1 MKLTKFTHSCIRCD
15 DGASTLVIDP
25 GVFSQTGEALAGAD
39 AVLITHEH
47 PDHVDV
53 DAIRAAATGTDL
65 RIWAPASVAA
75 LLTDLG
81 ERVTVVRPG
90 DAFEAAGF
98 TVEAVGGQHA
108 LIHPR
113 IPVVQNLG
121 YLINGA
127 VYHPGD
133 AFVVP
138 TSPVELLLVP
148 LHAPWSKTA
157 EVVDFVTAV
166 RPRAAHQIHDGLL
179 NERGVAGTEA
189 HVARFA
195 GEFGTEYRHLDD
207 HAHVEL

>member
-15 DGASTLVIDP
+15 DGAGTLVVDP

-53 DAIRAAATGTDL
+53 DAVRAAAAGTDL
-65 RIWAPASVAA
+65 RIWAPASVAGKLA
-75 LLTDLG
+75 DLG
-81 ERVTVVRPG
+81 ERVSVVEPG
-90 DAFEAAGF
+90 QTFEAAGLRIQ
-98 TVEAVGGQHA
+98 AVGGQHA

-113 IPVVQNLG
+113 IPVVQNVG
-121 YLINGA
+121 YLINES

-138 TSPVELLLVP
+138 TAPVDVLLVP

-179 NERGVAGTEA
+179 NERGLAGTQA

-195 GEFGTEYRHLDD
+195 AEFGTDYRHLDD
-207 HAHVEL
+207 YAQVEI